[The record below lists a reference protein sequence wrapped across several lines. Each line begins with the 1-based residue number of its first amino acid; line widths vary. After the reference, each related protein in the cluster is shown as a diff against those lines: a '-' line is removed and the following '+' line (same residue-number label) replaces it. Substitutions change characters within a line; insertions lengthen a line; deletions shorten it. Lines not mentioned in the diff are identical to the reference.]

1 MNKLWRLRAVCTDKK
16 FKWAGIGEGI
26 VEEDEGEEGRNNLL
40 CSFMY
45 LYIYACI
52 YLDS

>member
-1 MNKLWRLRAVCTDKK
+1 MWEKQKY
-16 FKWAGIGEGI
+16 KWAGIGEGI